1 MSCCACYVC
10 VCVCVVCAVCARPV
24 CASFT
29 SCALFRNGFARRCRR
44 LRLVSFIWP
53 APHSRFRFHFVVPLF
68 RTLSRC
74 LSVFLFCQSRTQ
86 IKLTSCLSIANSKL
100 IRASGQF
107 LAKWLA
113 VSPAQPCCLL
123 LVWIPVSPRSL
134 SLFPLWVGGQ
144 RLQFTLVA
152 PATAVATACSR
163 CLLAPVLDT
172 HRSCNVST

>member
-1 MSCCACYVC
+1 MSLYVLLC
-10 VCVCVVCAVCARPV
+10 LLCVCVVCSVCVRPV
-24 CASFT
+24 CASST

-53 APHSRFRFHFVVPLF
+53 VPHSHSRFHFVFSLF
-68 RTLSRC
+68 RALFLS

-113 VSPAQPCCLL
+113 VSP
-123 LVWIPVSPRSL
+123 SPALPAARLDSSLPYLSL
-134 SLFPLWVGGQ
+134 SLFPLLSGWVDSVC
-144 RLQFTLVA
+144 RLRLWHPQQ
-152 PATAVATACSR
+152 
-163 CLLAPVLDT
+163 LLQLLLCPRYLLLLIGARP
-172 HRSCNVST
+172 